1 MTTLYVRV
9 ASLLLFAL
17 PASPVLAQDDRK
29 DLSVSVFTGFSID
42 SFAAKDLHD
51 YLNPD
56 ASGDVQE
63 QLVAGFNFQYR
74 LTGTT
79 DNRPK
84 LWLYGESVHGVRS
97 GDVDCAVDA
106 NSEIC
111 QNLDFQTPAT
121 GSGLSSL
128 AIFRKSTSFEG
139 LTGLRYE
146 FARLG
151 SDENP
156 SQLYIKAQLGFL
168 TVAGAGGDVRDIHH
182 AALGLVLT
190 RGVLKHS
197 YFEIGRG
204 VNDVFAD
211 GKARYKLDA
220 LLSFNKVDDNRESNA
235 ISPFAQIVID
245 FDGGDGADSIQSY
258 FGFDLDIA
266 AVF

>member
-121 GSGLSSL
+121 GSGLPSL

-139 LTGLRYE
+139 LTGPALRVRPVRFGRE
-146 FARLG
+146 SQPAIHQGAARIPHCRRSRWRRARYSSRRARPRAHQG
-151 SDENP
+151 RP
-156 SQLYIKAQLGFL
+156 QAQLF
-168 TVAGAGGDVRDIHH
+168 R
-182 AALGLVLT
+182 
-190 RGVLKHS
+190 
-197 YFEIGRG
+197 
-204 VNDVFAD
+204 
-211 GKARYKLDA
+211 
-220 LLSFNKVDDNRESNA
+220 NR
-235 ISPFAQIVID
+235 PWRQ
-245 FDGGDGADSIQSY
+245 
-258 FGFDLDIA
+258 
-266 AVF
+266 